1 MSFTEN
7 DRKIQSES
15 GKTFP
20 AGGAAGIFAQA
31 IACALKEEF
40 GGSPAAVKRLARL
53 TQANERT
60 VRNWF
65 EGRNGPNG
73 ESLVGLLR
81 RSDMVL
87 GTVLKLAGREDLAI
101 VVDLAT
107 IRRQLAKTIT
117 AIDRLT
123 R

>member
-7 DRKIQSES
+7 DRKIQSQS
-15 GKTFP
+15 GKIFP
-20 AGGAAGIFAQA
+20 AGGTDVVFAQA
-31 IACALKEEF
+31 IASALREEF

-81 RSDMVL
+81 ESDVVL
-87 GTVLKLAGREDLAI
+87 GMVLKLAGRENMTI
-101 VVDLAT
+101 VVDLAS
-107 IRRQLAKTIT
+107 IRRQLAETIE
-117 AIDRLT
+117 AIDRLAS
-123 R
+123 